1 MMSLI
6 IPIVLFFTYYP
17 FLVNGLS
24 GCGVPA
30 NPYYIVSG
38 QSAKPLSWPW
48 MTLLEI
54 LVIDKS
60 NEISSY
66 ICGGTLINDRWILT
80 AAHCLEVEEG
90 EKILQ
95 ILVRLGKHK
104 IFIREKLEIDLK
116 AAKVRKLN
124 NLNKKYLKIK

>member
-1 MMSLI
+1 MSLI